1 MAWIARTLRRLP
13 LTLKLVVLTLAGGL
27 LVWKG
32 LDALQTQEISALLN
46 DEVSQRLGKQ
56 AREDR
61 LFFDQHRR
69 GYVQALK
76 LFASQRSL
84 VEHAT
89 RQAAAW
95 SGPSA
100 DLVHHGEPP
109 PWLPARSLIRAFA
122 PPRFWMLL
130 DARGRPREI
139 YQTSREPLPESLGE
153 YRERLVILSHAP
165 MMMTELD
172 GRAYLLAG
180 APIRGAAGAP
190 LGFMMLGAPIDDDF
204 LAASQ
209 STIGADHLVVLL
221 SEDGDTVLAS
231 SRPEEVPA
239 GSSVPLVRA
248 RFFVMGKSFFDYG
261 DSELRV
267 GLASLMPKAQVEALS
282 SRLIWVDKR
291 NRAITAGA
299 IILTFAALMSW
310 VTRRVDRV
318 TSEISAF
325 SRSTLGAGGHVS
337 PPGDSL
343 HRLREEFRSLTR
355 AVTDARAALEREAE
369 EKLRV
374 TCQAADVFREV
385 IEKAPD
391 ALVIVRGGNLVFVN
405 PALVR
410 SLAYPSAAE
419 LRGRRLVE
427 LIDAGGREELA
438 RLVRAVER
446 GEPVRPLEARFRRRD
461 GELTTLEVSPG
472 PPVRFDGAPATLL
485 IARDV
490 TERKKMEETLL
501 LADRMASVGILAA
514 GVAHEINNPLT
525 YVITNLELAQ
535 AQLRA
540 HGEALEP
547 IADEVG
553 KALEG
558 SERVRVIVRHLK
570 TFSRADEEQL
580 GPVDVGA
587 VLETSIAMA
596 SNEIRHRARLSRQL
610 EPIPG
615 VRANEGRLAQV
626 FVNLLVNA
634 AQAIPEDRLE
644 EGEIRVRS
652 RAEGGSVVVEVED
665 TGTGIAPEHLK
676 RIFDPFFTTKQV
688 GVGTG
693 LGLSISHGIVSGLGG
708 TIEVRSEPGKGTC
721 VRVTLPA
728 CAEPVQRV
736 APRAPPPLAPSA
748 RARILVVDDEPDVGA
763 ALELA
768 LEPEHEV
775 RSVQEARGALA
786 ALTAGDRFDL
796 IFCDLM
802 MPGMSGTDLF
812 REISRLFPDQAERM
826 VFITGGAFTPSSRE
840 FLSSVANPCLE
851 KPFRIDQLQATIG
864 ERLGHFAQRGHPAS
878 SVLHEGGGVAAQ

>member
-27 LVWKG
+27 LVWKA
-32 LDALQTQEISALLN
+32 LDELQTQEISALLH
-46 DEVSQRLGKQ
+46 DEVSQRLGEQ

-76 LFASQRSL
+76 LFVSQRSL

-89 RQAAAW
+89 REAASW
-95 SGPSA
+95 SDPSA
-100 DLVHHGEPP
+100 GLVRHGEPP
-109 PWLPARSLIRAFA
+109 AWLPARSLIRAFA

-130 DARGRPREI
+130 DAGGRPREI
-139 YQTSREPLPESLGE
+139 YQMSREPLPGGLGDSM
-153 YRERLVILSHAP
+153 ERLVTLSHSP
-165 MMMTELD
+165 LMMTELD
-172 GRAYLLAG
+172 GSAYLLAA
-180 APIRGAAGAP
+180 APIRGKSGAP
-190 LGFMMLGAPIDDDF
+190 LGFMMVGAPLDDDF

-209 STIGADHLVVLL
+209 RTIGADHLVVLL
-221 SEDGDTVLAS
+221 SEDGETVLAS
-231 SRPEEVPA
+231 SRPEEVAA
-239 GSSVPLVRA
+239 GSSVPLLRA

-261 DSELRV
+261 DSELRIW
-267 GLASLMPKAQVEALS
+267 LASLMPKGQVEALS

-291 NRAITAGA
+291 NRAITAAA

-318 TSEISAF
+318 TSEISEF
-325 SRSTLGAGGHVS
+325 SRSRLGASAHAS

-355 AVTDARAALEREAE
+355 AVIEARAALEHEAE

-374 TCQAADVFREV
+374 TREAADVFRDV

-391 ALVIVRGGNLVFVN
+391 ALVIVRGERLLFVN
-405 PALVR
+405 PALVK
-410 SLAYPSAAE
+410 SLAYPSAAA

-427 LIDAGGREELA
+427 LVDANAREEMA
-438 RLVRAVER
+438 KLVRAAEQ
-446 GEPVRPLEARFRRRD
+446 GEAARPIEARFRRRD
-461 GELTTLEVSPG
+461 GELATLEVSPG
-472 PPVRFDGAPATLL
+472 PLVRFDGAPATLL
-485 IARDV
+485 MARDV
-490 TERKKMEETLL
+490 TERKKIEETLL
-501 LADRMASVGILAA
+501 LADRMASVGVLAA

-525 YVITNLELAQ
+525 YVITNLELAHT
-535 AQLRA
+535 QLRLQ
-540 HGEALEP
+540 GEALEP
-547 IADEVG
+547 IAGEVA

-580 GPVDVGA
+580 GPVDVRD

-596 SNEIRHRARLSRQL
+596 SNEIRHRARLTREL
-610 EPIPG
+610 EPVPG

-626 FVNLLVNA
+626 FVNVLVNA
-634 AQAIPEDRLE
+634 AQALPEDGE

-652 RAEGGSVVVEVED
+652 RVEAGAVVVEVED
-665 TGTGIAPEHLK
+665 TGAGIPPEHLK
-676 RIFDPFFTTKQV
+676 RIFDPFFTTKPV

-693 LGLSISHGIVSGLGG
+693 LGLSISHGIISGLGG
-708 TIEVRSEPGKGTC
+708 TIEVRSEPGKGTS
-721 VRVTLPA
+721 VRIALPA
-728 CAEPVQRV
+728 CAEAVQRI
-736 APRAPPPLAPSA
+736 APQARPAAPSA

-763 ALELA
+763 ALQLA
-768 LEPEHEV
+768 LDPEHEV
-775 RSVQEARGALA
+775 LSLQEGRAALA
-786 ALTAGDRFDL
+786 RLMAGDRFDL
-796 IFCDLM
+796 ILCDLM

-812 REISRLFPDQAERM
+812 REISRLYPDQAER
-826 VFITGGAFTPSSRE
+826 VIFITGGAFTPSSRE

-851 KPFRIDQLQATIG
+851 KPFRLDQLQAAID
-864 ERLGHFAQRGHPAS
+864 ERLGHFAERRHSWPSVGH
-878 SVLHEGGGVAAQ
+878 GAAQT